1 MGFSVFTLENA
12 ILKVIGNTI
21 DSIDATIMEPLRAQV
36 EKTLIYVTPGEGLD
50 AKLIQCKDMVGV
62 DALTFKVGS
71 LCCLGVGY
79 MGCVYVE
86 ERKEKVKHYS
96 FLFYKWYPVTK
107 TKCIKF
113 WPD

>member
-1 MGFSVFTLENA
+1 MGFSVYTLENA
-12 ILKVIGNTI
+12 VLKVIGNTI
-21 DSIDATIMEPLRAQV
+21 DSVDATIMEPLRAEV
-36 EKTLIYVTPGEGLD
+36 EKTLIYVRPGEGLD
-50 AKLIQCKDMVGV
+50 AKLIQGADMVGL

-71 LCCLGVGY
+71 WCCWGVGY

-86 ERKEKVKHYS
+86 ERKGKVKHCS
-96 FLFYKWYPVTK
+96 LLFCKWYPVTK